1 MGIQKTKIV
10 TILAGQSISEVFSLV
25 DKTDAAF
32 ALQFDGATNIAQI
45 RVRSNATPMP
55 DGSDL
60 PVATWLTNI
69 PYTDGQTIDFV
80 DHLNGIDTPTLVL
93 KVLARSAFQLE
104 TLNASDLPTPVTS
117 DLQVKISYW
126 GG

>member
-1 MGIQKTKIV
+1 MGVQKTKIV
-10 TILAGQSISEVFSLV
+10 TIQAGQSISEVFSLV

-32 ALQFDGATNIAQI
+32 ALQFDGLTNITQI
-45 RVRSNATPMP
+45 RVRANATPIP

-60 PVATWLTNI
+60 PIATWLTNI

-104 TLNASDLPTPVTS
+104 TLNASDLPTAVTN

>member
-1 MGIQKTKIV
+1 
-10 TILAGQSISEVFSLV
+10 VFSLV

-32 ALQFDGATNIAQI
+32 ALQFDGLTNITQI
-45 RVRSNATPMP
+45 RVRANATPIP

-60 PVATWLTNI
+60 PIATWLTNI

-104 TLNASDLPTPVTS
+104 TLNASELPTAVTN